1 MNRFKK
7 LARAFTTWR
16 NSKKSSPSPVFENL
30 SKYFEHQRE
39 LNDLVDAQRYA
50 MANHPLMNQTGAGM
64 PAIGS
69 MRAQNVTTASGIGPS
84 MSEYVNPQGNM
95 LYFSVE
101 KVDNGYVLRS
111 AKRVGGVSKVRTA
124 ADVNE
129 LRDQFITA
137 LVEHRMEE

>member
-1 MNRFKK
+1 
-7 LARAFTTWR
+7 
-16 NSKKSSPSPVFENL
+16 
-30 SKYFEHQRE
+30 
-39 LNDLVDAQRYA
+39 
-50 MANHPLMNQTGAGM
+50 M

-69 MRAQNVTTASGIGPS
+69 MWAQNVTTSSGIGPS

-111 AKRVGGVSKVRTA
+111 AKRAGDVSKVRIA